1 MKTFKLFLTL
11 FTILMLSMNFTACEK
26 DLNEIR
32 INTDL
37 ENTETD
43 NSDAEKGKKHTNKIT
58 SDRML
63 LVLSAPS
70 VNNDYYYEDFYEI
83 IDFMVEYANTIMH
96 HDNVVVLA
104 DKATMPYLKGKLPKD
119 VLLKS
124 KVKDIWMRDF
134 TTVLPS
140 KMVQFTYSPSYL
152 PNNFS
157 SNVQWSFVDFTDKF
171 GLTYDY
177 QDWVLDGGNI
187 VDNNKDRV
195 ITTER
200 FLEDN
205 NLSIAQGK
213 QVLKQILGVSYVS
226 IIPYDD
232 EVMGHADGMVMF
244 SDDNTVLVN
253 QYDEP
258 FRSQVINTLKADLPN
273 TKIVEVDTDFDEGV
287 WDVFASACGINL
299 NSTVTDSY
307 IYVPTFGT
315 TSEAAAL
322 QTLQS
327 NTSKTIK
334 TVNAEGVCHM
344 GGSVRCLTWQV
355 AGNNAKKLIKAARK
369 Y

>member
-1 MKTFKLFLTL
+1 MRTFKLFLAL
-11 FTILMLSMNFTACEK
+11 FAVLVLNLSFTSCEK
-26 DLNEIR
+26 DLSEIALSNESQIE
-32 INTDL
+32 DM
-37 ENTETD
+37 ETD
-43 NSDAEKGKKHTNKIT
+43 ASKAKKYVNKIT
-58 SDRML
+58 NDRQL

-83 IDFMVEYANTIMH
+83 IDFMVDYANTVMH
-96 HDNVVVLA
+96 NDNVVVIA
-104 DKATMPYLKGKLPKD
+104 DKATMPYLKGKLPND

-134 TTVLPS
+134 TTVFPK

-152 PNNFS
+152 PNNVS
-157 SNVQWSFVDFTDKF
+157 SNTQWGFVGFTDKF

-177 QDWVLDGGNI
+177 ENLVLDGGNI

-205 NLSIAQGK
+205 YMTVAEGK
-213 QVLKQILGVSYVS
+213 QALKEILGVQYVS

-253 QYDEP
+253 KYDEP
-258 FRSQVINTLKADLPN
+258 FRSQVINTLKSDLPN
-273 TKIVEVDTDFDEGV
+273 TKIVETEVNFDDTI
-287 WDVFASACGINL
+287 WDDFASACGINL
-299 NSTVTDSY
+299 NSTVTDNF

-315 TSEAAAL
+315 TAEASAL
-322 QTLQS
+322 QTITN
-327 NTSKTIK
+327 NTTKTIK
-334 TVNAEGVCHM
+334 TIDANNVCHM

-355 AGNNAKKLIKAARK
+355 TGNNAKKLIKAARK
-369 Y
+369 